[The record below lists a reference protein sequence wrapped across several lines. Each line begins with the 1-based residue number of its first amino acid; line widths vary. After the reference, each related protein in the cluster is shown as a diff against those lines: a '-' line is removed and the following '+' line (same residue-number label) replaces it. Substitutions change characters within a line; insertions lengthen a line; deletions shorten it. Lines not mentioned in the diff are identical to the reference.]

1 MPIDNRTKMER
12 HLKSDKKQV
21 FYRIERDG
29 IKKRLTMVQRE
40 SLFLIS
46 IKGDFKS
53 KNLKMR
59 KQVLILNLNQKLIA
73 NLVKRVFLT
82 DLLLNLH
89 VHLV

>member
-1 MPIDNRTKMER
+1 
-12 HLKSDKKQV
+12 
-21 FYRIERDG
+21 
-29 IKKRLTMVQRE
+29 MVQRE

-46 IKGDFKS
+46 IKRDFKS

-89 VHLV
+89 VHLVQKRRYQSLLKNIAEER